1 MQLREIELLW
11 NLTCFLTCILYSKTV
26 AERLGIHRP
35 AVRKMRLSLK
45 NKHTN
50 KTKTKTKTKP
60 NQTKRKQ
67 KPNESL
73 DMLLND
79 GRVLPIKDMSVQISD
94 ITVWCRIFWESSS
107 SVHSSQEKYTAT
119 SSKDKQSWTVQQ
131 KVEIIWILL
140 VRYSWYPYVIPTELP
155 TSEGTRLWTYST
167 DS

>member
-1 MQLREIELLW
+1 
-11 NLTCFLTCILYSKTV
+11 V

-79 GRVLPIKDMSVQISD
+79 GRVLPIKDMMFRSLTSQSGAGS
-94 ITVWCRIFWESSS
+94 FESSS

-119 SSKDKQSWTVQQ
+119 SSKDKQS
-131 KVEIIWILL
+131 
-140 VRYSWYPYVIPTELP
+140 
-155 TSEGTRLWTYST
+155 
-167 DS
+167 